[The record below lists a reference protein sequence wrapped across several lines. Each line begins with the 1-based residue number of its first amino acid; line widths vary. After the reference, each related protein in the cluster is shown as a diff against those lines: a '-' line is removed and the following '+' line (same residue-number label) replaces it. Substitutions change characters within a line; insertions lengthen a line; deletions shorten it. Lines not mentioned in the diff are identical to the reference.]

1 MSYRLSKAVRTKISV
16 PRKLQT
22 ADPAFRAALSER
34 MKRLRSDPVFNAAHR
49 AAMKHR
55 RIDPKLRAAF
65 RAAIKRRNADP
76 AFRAKQLATVSI
88 PPETRTV
95 IIAALRADPHARRVA
110 RTVGGASYSTV
121 LRIAR
126 AVRIKLRPPKLSRR
140 QKREAIQRRARGEVL
155 SAIARSYNVH
165 PSTICRLAA

>member
-1 MSYRLSKAVRTKISV
+1 MSV
-16 PRKLQT
+16 PRKRQN
-22 ADPAFRAALSER
+22 ANPAFRAVFSER
-34 MKRLRSDPVFNAAHR
+34 MKRLRADPLFNAAHR
-49 AAMKHR
+49 AAMKR
-55 RIDPKLRAAF
+55 RRTDPKLRAAF

-76 AFRAKQLATVSI
+76 GFRAKQLAAVSI
-88 PPETRTV
+88 PPETRAV

-126 AVRIKLRPPKLSRR
+126 AARIKLRPPKLSLR
-140 QKREAIQRRARGEVL
+140 QKREAIQRRDRGEL
-155 SAIARSYNVH
+155 LNAIARSYNVH